1 MWRKTCKGR
10 EVNQIEFILQTFI
23 LFIYAFEGCLKVLM
37 FEIIGFG
44 KPVRLIVGGLHG
56 CEGIV
61 TEPILRKISKR
72 SKNEALSCV
81 NLSKRCRYVSTI
93 NPTYYQTEIGKRL
106 LSLIRKYKPEIYIE
120 LHIYRRNVYSKLMD
134 PYREEKIGVP
144 ALIDLGDGILLGS
157 VSPYIR
163 TSQFSKYDLC
173 LTFDIPS
180 DLKDVYKVI
189 QILNLAVDS
198 RDRFEFLETLRE
210 EYPEQVR
217 MAEKNFYRYF
227 KNLWPSK
234 RDISLLSHRT
244 KLFHLRHSNDWKKM
258 K

>member
-93 NPTYYQTEIGKRL
+93 NPTYYQTEIGKHL
-106 LSLIRKYKPEIYIE
+106 L
-120 LHIYRRNVYSKLMD
+120 
-134 PYREEKIGVP
+134 
-144 ALIDLGDGILLGS
+144 
-157 VSPYIR
+157 
-163 TSQFSKYDLC
+163 
-173 LTFDIPS
+173 
-180 DLKDVYKVI
+180 
-189 QILNLAVDS
+189 
-198 RDRFEFLETLRE
+198 
-210 EYPEQVR
+210 
-217 MAEKNFYRYF
+217 
-227 KNLWPSK
+227 
-234 RDISLLSHRT
+234 
-244 KLFHLRHSNDWKKM
+244 
-258 K
+258 